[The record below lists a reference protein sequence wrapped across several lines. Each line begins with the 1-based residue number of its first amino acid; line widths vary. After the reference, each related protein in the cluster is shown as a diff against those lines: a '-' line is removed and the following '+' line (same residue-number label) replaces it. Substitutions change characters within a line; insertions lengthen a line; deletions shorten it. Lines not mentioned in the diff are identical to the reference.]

1 MQIEDIPMVRLTWLD
16 AQDSDGSWTDIE
28 DIIAHEPAICQE
40 IGWLVHRDSNKVIV
54 MRSRI
59 VTEDDTLKEGGGH
72 IAIPTSWVLK
82 IEELIF
88 NEEINNTDSLYSYQ
102 SARTS

>member
-40 IGWLVHRDSNKVIV
+40 VGWLVYSDEDKVIV

-59 VTEDDTLKEGGGH
+59 VTEDNNLKEGGGH
-72 IAIPTSWVLK
+72 IAIPFSWVIK
-82 IEELIF
+82 IEELKI
-88 NEEINNTDSLYSYQ
+88 NEKDNIDTFTRYKSDY
-102 SARTS
+102 TS